1 MGKNVSIIVPC
12 FNHGHFLDET
22 LSSVL
27 QQSYE
32 DWECIIV
39 NDGSTDNTEEIANK
53 WCEKDSRF
61 KYIKKQNGGLSNA
74 RNTGIKMANADFILP
89 VDADDIIHRDYLKKL
104 LPILVKDKSLA
115 IVSCYS
121 KFFKNDISNVI
132 YEFKPSGNTVGNLLF
147 ENNLI
152 ATSLFRKS
160 CWVEVGGYD
169 EKMKNGFEDWEF
181 WVAITK
187 SGWKYKIVEEF
198 LFYYRKAK
206 KSMLIDTL
214 ENHRIS
220 NLEYV
225 MEKHKEF
232 YKNNYDNT
240 IKYLFFLINLYRQND
255 LKNKKS
261 LQYKL
266 AKIISNPLSLFKRK

>member
-1 MGKNVSIIVPC
+1 M
-12 FNHGHFLDET
+12 
-22 LSSVL
+22 
-27 QQSYE
+27 
-32 DWECIIV
+32 
-39 NDGSTDNTEEIANK
+39 
-53 WCEKDSRF
+53 
-61 KYIKKQNGGLSNA
+61 
-74 RNTGIKMANADFILP
+74 P
-89 VDADDIIHRDYLKKL
+89 VDADDIIHQDYLKKL
-104 LPILVKDKSLA
+104 LPILLEDESLA

-132 YEFKPSGNTVGNLLF
+132 YEFKPSGNTVLNLLF

-152 ATSLFRKS
+152 ATSLFRKK

-169 EKMKNGFEDWEF
+169 EKMTNGFEDWEF

-187 SGWKYKIVEEF
+187 SGWKYKIIEEF

-232 YKNNYDNT
+232 YKKNYDNT

-255 LKNKKS
+255 LKTKNS
-261 LQYKL
+261 LEYRL
-266 AKIISNPLSLFKRK
+266 AKMISKPFNLFKKI